1 MPHLAEV
8 WDQSE
13 SVSDTTTCLTLD
25 QLGLGSDTESDSDR
39 ADSLVE
45 VRRKKRSKRKG
56 RKATRSK
63 KSALP
68 ARGYLFED
76 KVDVNEIMD
85 PADMGLQVLQARRK
99 GRMEMFK
106 APVRYMETMKEKYAT
121 MTAKKE
127 GRPDTDSVHWGDEPV
142 YRDSWPKVDAKGR
155 LRILF
160 YNVNGISALE
170 DFIEMEMLMQT
181 AAQEQADILMVTEI
195 NLNLHNKSIKSR
207 LIQTIKQYDKYAK
220 VQFAFP
226 PENPNSTRAFNM
238 GGTMIIVQGALA
250 GRVGSQGSD
259 DLGRWS
265 WMEIKGDG
273 EKSLVLSCA
282 YRVGKSKGT
291 VGGTSIA
298 QQEIR
303 GLLKRNHDLASKPR
317 AAFNLDFANF
327 STEMQNL
334 GKEVLL
340 LMDANTPIDSA
351 ENRSFLASA
360 GLLDVATTR
369 HSDLDLPR
377 TYQSGSRCIDEAAG
391 TKTALE
397 WVEAYGLFPFFQHG
411 LYDHRGQMLD
421 LDCKKFLSTFKPD
434 ATRRMNHK
442 LKASIPSQSDA
453 YCSNLITLLD
463 RAGIFQKMDDLYKDL
478 YSVSPHVQEQR
489 IKKIKVYNGVARD
502 LMIAAENKLGPKS
515 PRCSFWSPT
524 LQAKGRE
531 LSYYN
536 ECIKVDEVQNDLGIN
551 VNPPK
556 NVTRDESITS
566 REDLDSKRLEVKLSW
581 NQATKNGPKLRRDF
595 LQERAQRASETRNV
609 KYESALKQIIN
620 AETSRALHARHGFII
635 KETGNRGGIKS
646 IMVPRA
652 GTDLDPQTSKYD
664 EGWITIENDKWIN
677 SLFSAINR
685 KKLCMS
691 NGSAMAPGGIIHE
704 LIGPQGTSEIAD
716 EILHGHFDVEQLTP
730 INDIDISTLKEFVRQ
745 MARPRDS
752 DGEYIPDMEWKFDEE
767 DYQKAFSKKNEVTSC
782 GPSGLHM
789 SHWKAIGHNTK
800 LCSLF
805 SKFIEIPFKLG
816 FTYDRWET
824 SFHTMIMKKAKPW
837 ANAMR
842 IVQILEGDYNA
853 GLRYLVQRCVSAH
866 AEKKRIYGESTYGG
880 RKGKNTHQV
889 LGRIQGTIEY
899 CRIGRIPAALADVDA
914 KNCFDCMTHA
924 GIGFFQRRQGSP
936 KDLVQCQCT
945 NLRQMKHYIKT
956 GRGVSKDPIE
966 ALPGHSLEGS
976 GQGAGSSV
984 GNWQGHNDP
993 MIKTFEQLCQSCTL
1007 ASPSGVDTLIQW
1019 MLSFIDDN
1027 KLTMNFEVETV
1038 IQRIYDA
1045 IRHGVQCWRDILRL
1059 TGGELELEKSFIGI
1073 LTFDFDTF
1081 QAKNM
1086 GKNSPHKVGLPRII
1100 PSSEYH

>member
-1 MPHLAEV
+1 MSHLTEV
-8 WDQSE
+8 WDQRDSD
-13 SVSDTTTCLTLD
+13 SDTATCLTLD
-25 QLGLGSDTESDSDR
+25 QLGLGSDTDSDSEETTR
-39 ADSLVE
+39 EVE
-45 VRRKKRSKRKG
+45 VRNTQGRKRKVKKA
-56 RKATRSK
+56 RKGK
-63 KSALP
+63 KTALP

-76 KVDVNEIMD
+76 KVDITDIMD

-99 GRMEMFK
+99 GKMELFK
-106 APVRYMETMKEKYAT
+106 APVKYMESMKEKYAN
-121 MTAKKE
+121 MAAKKE
-127 GRPDTDSVHWGDEPV
+127 GRPNIDSTHWGDKPA
-142 YRDSWPKVDAKGR
+142 YSDSWPKIDTKGK

-207 LIQTIKQYDKYAK
+207 LLQTVKQYDKYAK
-220 VQFAFP
+220 VQFSYP
-226 PENPNSTRAFNM
+226 PENPNSSRAFNM

-250 GRVGSQGSD
+250 GRVGTQGAD
-259 DLGRWS
+259 ELGRWS
-265 WMEIKGDG
+265 WMELMGDG
-273 EKSLVLSCA
+273 EKRLILTCA

-291 VGGTSIA
+291 IGGTSIA

-303 GLLKRNHDLASKPR
+303 GLLKRNHELASKPR
-317 AAFNLDFANF
+317 AAFNLDFSNF
-327 STEMQNL
+327 STEMQNA
-334 GKEVLL
+334 GKEVLI

-351 ENRSFLASA
+351 ENRTFLASA
-360 GLLDVATTR
+360 GLRDVATSK
-369 HSDLDLPR
+369 HPDLDLPR
-377 TYQSGSRCIDEAAG
+377 TYQDGSRCIDEAAC
-391 TKTALE
+391 TKLVLT
-397 WVEAYGLFPFFQHG
+397 WVAAYGLFPFFQHG
-411 LYDHRGQMLD
+411 LYDHRGSMLD

-442 LKASIPSQSDA
+442 LKSSIPSQSDA
-453 YCSNLITLLD
+453 YCGNLTTLLD
-463 RAGIFQKMDDLYKDL
+463 RAGIFKKMDELYTDLYT
-478 YSVSPHVQEQR
+478 VSNHEQQLR
-489 IKKIKVYNGVARD
+489 IKKIQVYNGVARD

-515 PRCSFWSPT
+515 PLCSFWSPT

-536 ECIKVDEVQNDLGIN
+536 ECIKVDEDNNDLGIN
-551 VNPPK
+551 VKPPK
-556 NVTRDESITS
+556 NVKRDESITS
-566 REDLDSKRLEVKLSW
+566 REDLESKRLEVKLSW
-581 NQATKNGPKLRRDF
+581 NQTTKIGPKLRRDF
-595 LQERAQRASETRNV
+595 LHERAQRASETRNV
-609 KYESALKQIIN
+609 KYEAALKQIIN
-620 AETSRALHARHGFII
+620 AEMSRALHERHGYIV
-635 KETGNRGGIKS
+635 KETGKRGGIKS
-646 IMVPRA
+646 ILVPRP
-652 GTDLDPQTSKYD
+652 GTDLDAPTSKYD
-664 EGWITIENDKWIN
+664 DGWITIENDKWIN

-691 NGSAMAPGGIIHE
+691 NGSAMAPGGLLHNF
-704 LIGPQGTSEIAD
+704 IGPHGTSEVAD
-716 EILHGHFDVEQLTP
+716 EILQGTFDVDQLTP
-730 INDIDISTLKEFVRQ
+730 INDIDIKTLKEFVRQ

-752 DGEYIPDMEWKFDEE
+752 DGEYITDMEWKFDAD
-767 DYQKAFSKKNEVTSC
+767 DYNQAFSKKNEKTSC

-789 SHWKAIGHNTK
+789 SHWKAIGQDQK
-800 LCSLF
+800 LCALF
-805 SKFIEIPFKLG
+805 AKFIEIPFKLG

-842 IVQILEGDYNA
+842 IVQLLEGDYNA

-866 AEKKRIYGESTYGG
+866 AEKKNMYGDSTYGG

-899 CRIGRIPAALADVDA
+899 SRLGRIPAALADVDA

-936 KDLVQCQCT
+936 KDLVECQCT

-956 GRGVSKDPIE
+956 GRGVSKVPIK
-966 ALPGHSLEGS
+966 ALPGQTLEGS
-976 GQGAGSSV
+976 GQGAGASV

-993 MIKTFEQLCQSCTL
+993 MIKTFEQLCQPCTMT
-1007 ASPSGVDTLIQW
+1007 SPSGSDALIQW

-1045 IRHGVQCWRDILRL
+1045 IRNGVQCWRDILRI

-1073 LTFDFDTF
+1073 LTFDFDTYH
-1081 QAKNM
+1081 AKNM
-1086 GKNSPHKVGLPRII
+1086 GNNSPHKVGLP
-1100 PSSEYH
+1100 